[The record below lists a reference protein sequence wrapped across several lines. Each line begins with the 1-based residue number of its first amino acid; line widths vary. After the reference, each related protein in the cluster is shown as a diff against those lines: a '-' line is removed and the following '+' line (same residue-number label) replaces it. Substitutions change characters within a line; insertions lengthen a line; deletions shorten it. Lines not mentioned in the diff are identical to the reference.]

1 MLLATAG
8 AGVGQRRSLLLR
20 CAPVVLLGV
29 ALYPLCAVVL
39 ALVPVNTAFRQA
51 DAGVA
56 IYVRGNGVHTDIV
69 VPHIHRLHDWRG
81 EFPQDDGAL
90 WRRYVAFSWGDRG
103 FFQETPRWAD
113 LRASVAF
120 IALSGLGRAAMRVEF
135 TDVPMLNEGDAALR
149 LSEEEYRRLVQSIRA
164 SFQRGGDGHPQP
176 MPTPAYAKGPL
187 YFEATGSYSL
197 RRTCNDWTRARLTE
211 AGVRM
216 PAWAPFYPAIF
227 YQLRR
232 FRARHESRWRAPD
245 EERGKLMS
253 QGLFRTHRVLWMP
266 LGWPWRPASKS
277 VLHCCDGMDRALAHT
292 CEQHADPFDCP
303 DTVVVYHE
311 PFNEYGLPIRDGGM
325 SYLLIDHCPWCGTRL
340 AESHRD
346 RWFETVEAA
355 GLDPD
360 DPENLPERFLSA
372 AWRMH

>member
-8 AGVGQRRSLLLR
+8 AGVRRRRPLLLR
-20 CAPVVLLGV
+20 CLLGV
-29 ALYPLCAVVL
+29 LLALGFYALGALVL
-39 ALVPVNTAFRQA
+39 ALIPVNAAFRQA

-56 IYVRGNGVHTDIV
+56 IYVRGNGMHTDIV

-120 IALSGLGRAAMRVEF
+120 VALSGLGRSALRVEF
-135 TDVPMLNEGDAALR
+135 TDTPMLNDGDAALR
-149 LSEEEYRRLVQSIRA
+149 LSEEQYRRLVQSIRA
-164 SFQRGGDGHPQP
+164 SFRRDGNGRPEP
-176 MPTPAYAKGPL
+176 MPTPAYAVGPL

-227 YQLRR
+227 YQLRKI
-232 FRARHESRWRAPD
+232 
-245 EERGKLMS
+245 RGVS
-253 QGLFRTHRVLWMP
+253 
-266 LGWPWRPASKS
+266 
-277 VLHCCDGMDRALAHT
+277 
-292 CEQHADPFDCP
+292 
-303 DTVVVYHE
+303 
-311 PFNEYGLPIRDGGM
+311 
-325 SYLLIDHCPWCGTRL
+325 
-340 AESHRD
+340 
-346 RWFETVEAA
+346 
-355 GLDPD
+355 
-360 DPENLPERFLSA
+360 
-372 AWRMH
+372 